1 MWAIVMVSS
10 FHHREMTLHQS
21 RRQAKC
27 DLRHNRTLTSDL
39 PKTIVAMEVGVNVR
53 NRLVAARM
61 NPFRRTL
68 AARSLEGRV
77 HPPSCGVPF
86 AIMWVAMIAAPL
98 LAVDS
103 FEQPPIS
110 YSESQ
115 PSNAISE
122 LNDRL
127 GSGAAMLVFDQSVG
141 YLRSVLDL
149 LRVPISSQTLV
160 FSKTSLQQRHITPRN
175 PRAIYFNDEVYVGF
189 VRGGDVLE
197 ISVADPQLGTV
208 FYTLDQAIRERP
220 TFVRQT
226 NDCLI
231 CHGGSQ
237 TRGVPGHIV
246 RSVYADRSGQ
256 PIFSAGSHRVDD
268 TTPLADRWGGWYVSG
283 RHGDATHL
291 GNVTYRKRPEERDER
306 DTTGLNQ
313 SDVGHRFESSGY
325 LSPHSDL
332 VALSV
337 LAHQT
342 AAHTILAKASF
353 EARMAL
359 HREAALNRELGE
371 PADHRWPSTNTILDS
386 AATSLIDCF
395 LFSGTP
401 ALPAPIE
408 GTTSFAE
415 EFSQLGPTDGPGRS
429 LRNLDLTNRLFR
441 HPCSF
446 LIYSKSF
453 DSLPEEVRRRFWEK
467 MKAVLQGKDTSGKYL
482 HLSPAER
489 SAICDILVATKPEA
503 AHELVPR

>member
-1 MWAIVMVSS
+1 
-10 FHHREMTLHQS
+10 MTGKSPRLRS
-21 RRQAKC
+21 RDRGQC
-27 DLRHNRTLTSDL
+27 NLGHNRTLTSGL
-39 PKTIVAMEVGVNVR
+39 RKTIVATEVDVNIR
-53 NRLVAARM
+53 NRMKAALM
-61 NPFRRTL
+61 NTL
-68 AARSLEGRV
+68 R
-77 HPPSCGVPF
+77 HPPAPLSFKGRRNPSSCGVPF
-86 AIMWVAMIAAPL
+86 TILWVAMGAAPL

-110 YSESQ
+110 YSESR
-115 PSNAISE
+115 PANAIEE

-127 GSGAAMLVFDQSVG
+127 GSGGARLVFDHSLG

-149 LRVPISSQTLV
+149 LQVPISSQTLV
-160 FSKTSLQQRHITPRN
+160 FSKTSLQQRHISPRN

-197 ISVADPQLGTV
+197 LSVADPQLGTV

-237 TRGVPGHIV
+237 TRDVPGHIV

-291 GNVTYRKRPEERDER
+291 GNVTYRKRPEEGDER

-313 SDVGHRFESSGY
+313 SDVSPRFDSSGY
-325 LSPHSDL
+325 LTPHSDL

-353 EARMAL
+353 EARMAI

-395 LFSGTP
+395 LFSGAP

-408 GTTSFAE
+408 GTTTFAD
-415 EFSQLGPTDGPGRS
+415 EFVKRGPADGQGRS
-429 LRNLDLTNRLFR
+429 LRSLDLKNRLFR

-467 MKAVLQGKDTSGKYL
+467 MKAVLQGKDTSGKYA
-482 HLSPAER
+482 HLFPAER

-503 AHELVPR
+503 ARDLAPTVIQP